1 MVVLTGSASLVPLTA
16 DTSCIPLDCVTD
28 VDEEEEEEEEE
39 GTDSTAAPA
48 WMDESAGRV
57 DVRFDAVRSRG
68 VRRGV
73 GVGVGTIGGSSSQGS
88 SVDMRSSMV

>member
-28 VDEEEEEEEEE
+28 VDEEEEEEE

-73 GVGVGTIGGSSSQGS
+73 GVGVGVGTIGGSSSQGS